1 MSNSAP
7 PTINVESVS
16 KRFSRKRGDQSDDLI
31 ALQEVSFCLNE
42 GDFVCL
48 LGPTGCGKTTL
59 LNIIAGFDKPSSGR
73 VLMNGQAVDG
83 PSPDRGVIFQEDT
96 LFPWMTVRDNVLF
109 GPRCRRDRA
118 DDEKAGEYL
127 DLVRLS
133 GFENY
138 YPGELSG
145 GMKQRAAL
153 ARVLILSPQVLLLD
167 EPFGALD
174 AQSREEAQDL
184 LLSVCAKLRQTVLFI
199 THDIAEAA
207 YLGDRV
213 LVMTPRPGRI
223 YAEIVI
229 DLPRPRQPDLRE
241 SSELTERKKM
251 LREALKAASRELD
264 RPQPPLREM
273 HNVAYS

>member
-1 MSNSAP
+1 
-7 PTINVESVS
+7 
-16 KRFSRKRGDQSDDLI
+16 
-31 ALQEVSFCLNE
+31 
-42 GDFVCL
+42 
-48 LGPTGCGKTTL
+48 
-59 LNIIAGFDKPSSGR
+59 
-73 VLMNGQAVDG
+73 MNGRAVDG

-109 GPRCRRDRA
+109 GPRCRRGRVDN
-118 DDEKAGEYL
+118 EKAREYL
-127 DLVRLS
+127 DLVKLS

-138 YPGELSG
+138 YPTELSG

-153 ARVLILSPQVLLLD
+153 ARVLINSPQVLLMD

-174 AQSREEAQDL
+174 AQSREETQDL

-223 YAEIVI
+223 YAEIAI

-251 LREALKAASRELD
+251 LREALKAASCEFD
-264 RPQPPLREM
+264 RPQPSFGEM
-273 HNVAYS
+273 RDVAYS